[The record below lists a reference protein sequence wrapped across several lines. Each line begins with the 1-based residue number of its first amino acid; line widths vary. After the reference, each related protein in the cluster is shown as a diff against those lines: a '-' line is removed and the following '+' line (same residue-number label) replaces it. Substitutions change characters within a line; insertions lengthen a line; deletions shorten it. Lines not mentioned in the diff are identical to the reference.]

1 MNCDIC
7 FEFYN
12 KDERRPMTILPC
24 THTFCYQCLNELKK
38 LKYKCP
44 KCKKHITN
52 EIPCYAL
59 LNLMDMK
66 SDVYSEFKQQIY
78 ERVKDIKETQEQ
90 LRSECEFKLE
100 QTSNEISSIKSEINK
115 RTSKLISLV
124 KINREKLLYEA
135 DCIQSNLSDIILGN
149 LYIQDIRLESNDL
162 NSMKRGQL
170 KSLIDELS
178 RFQCDLNYKLN
189 QLNETTFNYEFE
201 PNRDLNYNNS
211 LIGEIS
217 YKSTLLANSNKVLLS
232 VECNYILNLLFVNCL
247 FKGLFNV

>member
-1 MNCDIC
+1 M
-7 FEFYN
+7 
-12 KDERRPMTILPC
+12 
-24 THTFCYQCLNELKK
+24 
-38 LKYKCP
+38 
-44 KCKKHITN
+44 
-52 EIPCYAL
+52 
-59 LNLMDMK
+59 
-66 SDVYSEFKQQIY
+66 
-78 ERVKDIKETQEQ
+78 
-90 LRSECEFKLE
+90 
-100 QTSNEISSIKSEINK
+100 
-115 RTSKLISLV
+115 

-247 FKGLFNV
+247 FIRSVQCLIVH